1 MIISSVSDSIERS
14 QGSDYINRQA
24 DMRLNL
30 KMSSVLLV
38 LLITIPANS
47 IDTASDSSDKR
58 IAHSLSLIEN
68 GDLRGGLI
76 SLNSIVLNGEFKDE
90 GLDSVAKICSRIFLP
105 QDIVSS
111 SISDTIFFSENRGV
125 SQPFSVKSEESV
137 PASEYF
143 RILAD
148 FGSEELKALPVIQFT
163 FKFLLKNRFPFTFP
177 FLKEVY
183 LPQLK
188 IYLRD
193 DLEKDVLTDVLWFP
207 GMPDYN
213 ADISIVVSFIS
224 GEESLEEYM
233 YNIVKDRFD
242 SVRKRDDLEELGAVS
257 VRCYNHS
264 AFRNVAGQFYAYIA
278 FDRLVTPGIDS
289 TMPVSDLVKKSVLA
303 RYLIA
308 AKSSKAVEFETEY
321 LVSKVLKLFSSVYF

>member
-58 IAHSLSLIEN
+58 VAHSLSLIEN

-105 QDIVSS
+105 KDIVSS
-111 SISDTIFFSENRGV
+111 SFSDTIFFSESRGV
-125 SQPFSVKSEESV
+125 SQPFSIKSEESV

-143 RILAD
+143 RILANS
-148 FGSEELKALPVIQFT
+148 GPEKPKALPVIQFT
-163 FKFLLKNRFPFTFP
+163 FKFLLKDRFPFTFP

-183 LPQLK
+183 SPKLK
-188 IYLRD
+188 MYLRD
-193 DLEKDVLTDVLWFP
+193 IEKDVLTEILWFP

-213 ADISIVVSFIS
+213 ADISIVVSFVS
-224 GEESLEEYM
+224 GEESLDEYM
-233 YNIVKDRFD
+233 YDIVKERFD
-242 SVRKRDDLEELGAVS
+242 SVRKRDDLQELGAVS
-257 VRCYNHS
+257 VRCYNNS
-264 AFRNVAGQFYAYIA
+264 AFRNVAGQFYTYIA

-289 TMPVSDLVKKSVLA
+289 TMPVSDLVKQSVLA